1 MTVCYF
7 YGVAVPRHQ
16 SASHHIGFSQA
27 CPALA
32 NNISSQIIF
41 CDEKKPKYDFYS
53 VHKSTLLYR
62 WVSENFGRKRKKS
75 NLQRT
80 NGTVKTFSS
89 KGQLWPFLTA
99 SIFIF
104 VGNIFYYFQQRQSLY
119 LSAISFLSHIWQIFT
134 KISVLCLSSSLVDNW
149 WGSWEVLLNNFLGL
163 CISLQNF

>member
-27 CPALA
+27 CPAPA

-62 WVSENFGRKRKKS
+62 WFSGNFGGRRKKS

-104 VGNIFYYFQQRQSLY
+104 VN
-119 LSAISFLSHIWQIFT
+119 ISFMKYLNSQFYEDFRNPR
-134 KISVLCLSSSLVDNW
+134 KLRFFDQLISFRQFFRYQLRGVATPGSLV
-149 WGSWEVLLNNFLGL
+149 GLLAGGGL
-163 CISLQNF
+163 ISC

>member
-27 CPALA
+27 CPAPA

-104 VGNIFYYFQQRQSLY
+104 VGNIFLLFSTA
-119 LSAISFLSHIWQIFT
+119 SIFT
-134 KISVLCLSSSLVDNW
+134 FICNIIFIAHLTDIHENLCFGLVLIFFSSWQLMGIL
-149 WGSWEVLLNNFLGL
+149 GSFVE
-163 CISLQNF
+163 

>member
-1 MTVCYF
+1 MCYF

-16 SASHHIGFSQA
+16 SASHHIGFRQA
-27 CPALA
+27 WPAPA
-32 NNISSQIIF
+32 NQISSQIIF

-119 LSAISFLSHIWQIFT
+119 LYHTTGKF
-134 KISVLCLSSSLVDNW
+134 CD
-149 WGSWEVLLNNFLGL
+149 EVYHHTV
-163 CISLQNF
+163 Q